1 MNPSFTPYSPVVSEG
16 VSEIETESRGVKIA
30 VGITIAIVGF
40 FLGWVIATNAQD
52 TSSTGSNE
60 TPVLTIEI
68 G

>member
-1 MNPSFTPYSPVVSEG
+1 M
-16 VSEIETESRGVKIA
+16 SEIETESRGVKIA

-60 TPVLTIEI
+60 TPVLTVEI